1 MIIAIDGPAASGKGA
16 LGRRL
21 ARHYGLAYLDTG
33 LLYRAVG
40 KAMLDQ
46 DLDPSAEHEAI
57 AAAEALTSDQLQPG
71 ELGGKEIA
79 QAASKVSAIS
89 GVRAALLNFQ
99 RSFAE
104 APPGDAPGAVLDGR
118 DIGTIVYPGA
128 DVKLFVDADIAER
141 ARRRHRELVASRPE
155 LTYDEVLADL
165 EARDKRDRERT
176 VAPLAKAPDA
186 FFLDTSTLD
195 ADQAFE
201 AALSLVDKARAAG

>member
-21 ARHYGLAYLDTG
+21 AEHYGLAYLDTG

-40 KAMLDQ
+40 KAMLDRGV
-46 DLDPSAEHEAI
+46 DPGSEHAAI
-57 AAAEALTSDQLQPG
+57 ETAKALSSDQLDASV
-71 ELGGKEIA
+71 LGGKEVA
-79 QAASKVSAIS
+79 QAASKVSAIP
-89 GVRAALLNFQ
+89 GVRQALLAFQ

-104 APPGDAPGAVLDGR
+104 TPPGARPGAVLDGR

-128 DVKLFVDADIAER
+128 DAKLFIDADIGER
-141 ARRRHRELVASRPE
+141 ARRRHRELAASRPE

-165 EARDKRDRERT
+165 EARDKRDRERE

-195 ADQAFE
+195 ADQAFQ
-201 AALSLVDKARAAG
+201 AALSLVEKARAAT